1 MYKTVRKGDT
11 SLQYTILPQTDQLA
25 SGGCPQN
32 SGKTRPRNIKYTMG
46 TIMILIVVSILGA
59 PVMVNQVKYD
69 HMVHKM
75 MTMRQVEL
83 IVNDTYARSQTKDAA
98 VGSKNRSRIAT
109 TTTMSTA
116 EVTRTKDLEDGTI
129 STLSGILREEEEED
143 EAVVVDDATLT
154 DTTEITTPQTTANM
168 ETSTSARQTST
179 SPSAILPTILTASST
194 TSRVSTSG
202 TTEDTS
208 TFLSKVTKTPRKKPK
223 MPRVTLKLRE
233 NETIPHMYMKAGIAS
248 YKKGNITTSVLASD
262 LSLEGLI
269 FKTPEGTIRPW
280 SQKWFF
286 TDPAA
291 NFQWKNQTQT
301 PLLILYIFVAGM
313 SVLLIVSFLL
323 TFYVQRKLSRRQRSN
338 IEEPEV
344 EEHEDDKSTL
354 STLLGSENQETELK
368 E

>member
-98 VGSKNRSRIAT
+98 VASKNRSRIAT

-116 EVTRTKDLEDGTI
+116 EVTRTKDLEDGTT

-143 EAVVVDDATLT
+143 EAVVIDDATLT
-154 DTTEITTPQTTANM
+154 GILSNIFEIYLF
-168 ETSTSARQTST
+168 RDDYFF
-179 SPSAILPTILTASST
+179 LL
-194 TSRVSTSG
+194 
-202 TTEDTS
+202 
-208 TFLSKVTKTPRKKPK
+208 FLSTAHSIQFLRKYILFRSSRKTTFAKYYDTYCE
-223 MPRVTLKLRE
+223 ML
-233 NETIPHMYMKAGIAS
+233 YS
-248 YKKGNITTSVLASD
+248 
-262 LSLEGLI
+262 SLLFSHI
-269 FKTPEGTIRPW
+269 F
-280 SQKWFF
+280 
-286 TDPAA
+286 
-291 NFQWKNQTQT
+291 
-301 PLLILYIFVAGM
+301 PLFA
-313 SVLLIVSFLL
+313 
-323 TFYVQRKLSRRQRSN
+323 
-338 IEEPEV
+338 
-344 EEHEDDKSTL
+344 D
-354 STLLGSENQETELK
+354 
-368 E
+368 